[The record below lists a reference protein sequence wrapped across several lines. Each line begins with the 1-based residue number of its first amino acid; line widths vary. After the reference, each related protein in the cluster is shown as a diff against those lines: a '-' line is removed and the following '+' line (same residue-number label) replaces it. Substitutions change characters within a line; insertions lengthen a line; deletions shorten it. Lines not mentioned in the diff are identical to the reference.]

1 MTTMTTGTT
10 GTTMT
15 TMTGDA
21 MHDPAASE
29 TPLLVVQT
37 GRVRRLT
44 LNRPDKRNALNF
56 ALTQALVQALAE
68 ADADDGVGCILLSGA
83 GRGFC
88 AGADLSEFKTLTPAN
103 QPLVEQRAQLTMQLH
118 RGFPQLR
125 KPVVAAV
132 NGAAMG
138 GGAGIALACDLVLMA
153 ESATLGFPEVRH
165 GIVAAIVM
173 ANLVRQLGRKAAFEL
188 VALGQPIGASEALR
202 LGMINRVCA
211 DDQLLPQA
219 EAMAAELAAMP
230 PQAMTA
236 TKQLFHEVADL
247 ALAPALERGRA
258 MNARMRGFARPQ
270 G

>member
-1 MTTMTTGTT
+1 
-10 GTTMT
+10 
-15 TMTGDA
+15 
-21 MHDPAASE
+21 MHDQAASE
-29 TPLLVVQT
+29 APLLVVQT

-118 RGFPQLR
+118 HGFPQLR

-219 EAMAAELAAMP
+219 EAMAAELAAMSA
-230 PQAMTA
+230 QAMTA